1 MCGWTGEPSNIEA
14 RIGSR
19 PMLDVKLL
27 REHPELIRA
36 NLEKRGDTAR
46 VPILESA
53 IRWDREWREGQQ
65 ELDRLRHQRNVV
77 TGEIRDLKSAGRDAS
92 GKIREAAELPGPP
105 KGLRAPGGGLPG
117 PLRGG
122 WVLLPKLLPRRL
134 ARGRTG

>member
-1 MCGWTGEPSNIEA
+1 MRGRSGEPSNIEA

-46 VPILESA
+46 IPILESA

-77 TGEIRDLKSAGRDAS
+77 TAEIRDLKSAGRDAS
-92 GKIREAAELPGPP
+92 GKIREEAELPGHT
-105 KGLRAPGGGLPG
+105 KALEARVEVLQWYLLDEIVQLPN
-117 PLRGG
+117 
-122 WVLLPKLLPRRL
+122 LLPDSVPR
-134 ARGRTG
+134 GVT